1 MATRFDLISLLFH
14 FVLHI
19 GVQSPFHATQS
30 SQAELTMWY
39 LCLLQLRITLLWS
52 CMVPEFVATHV
63 STLQQAQLDV
73 KLLKPSES
81 IAVVRFCGVPLST
94 QQQTDRQS
102 ERLLGLQRFHATL
115 AACWV
120 VVWWS
125 SVKPG
130 PWMPNG
136 CLTRERRG
144 KPCGGSRWSAHHI
157 DVCRQGPSTESW
169 PLWKPPAYYVITT
182 SWALWPFV
190 WV

>member
-94 QQQTDRQS
+94 QQQTDRQTERAALRPAKVS
-102 ERLLGLQRFHATL
+102 RDSGCVLGCGVVELGEAWALNAERLPH
-115 AACWV
+115 
-120 VVWWS
+120 
-125 SVKPG
+125 
-130 PWMPNG
+130 
-136 CLTRERRG
+136 
-144 KPCGGSRWSAHHI
+144 
-157 DVCRQGPSTESW
+157 QGETW
-169 PLWKPPAYYVITT
+169 
-182 SWALWPFV
+182 
-190 WV
+190 